1 MARTSLAKLALPVVD
16 ETLLGFDRALLP
28 IAGRAGLAAYRN
40 LGETLLL
47 YRLVPETMVMFI
59 GHARLMS
66 VQVAGKSERACRLE
80 QLQRFEAEPVSEAE
94 ARVPGVRWM
103 LQPDTARF
111 DAIVAEAKAGETIRM
126 GADEAGSAF
135 RLDARTLLQ
144 AYEAVYDEVLRN
156 WDYCC
161 AFTGERFARTGRPH
175 PMLHV
180 VAIYPREAGGQ
191 VHVRNYLPMTAAAK
205 LAWTAGHLTLGPDL
219 SFVVNKRR
227 IDPEFE
233 ERLRPIGALLPP
245 VDGGQAPDE
254 ANVAYHRTH
263 VFGR

>member
-1 MARTSLAKLALPVVD
+1 MAKLALPVVD
-16 ETLLGFDRALLP
+16 ETLLGVDRALLP
-28 IAGRAGLAAYRN
+28 ISGRTGLAAYRN
-40 LGETLLL
+40 IEETVLL

-59 GHARLMS
+59 GQARLMS
-66 VQVAGKSERACRLE
+66 VEAVGKGGRACRLE
-80 QLQRFEAEPVSEAE
+80 QLQRFESEPVSEAE
-94 ARVPGVRWM
+94 ARIPGVRWM
-103 LQPDTARF
+103 LRPDAARF
-111 DAIVAEAKAGETIRM
+111 DAILAEAKSGEATRM

-156 WDYCC
+156 WDFCC
-161 AFTGERFARTGRPH
+161 AFTGEGFAKAGRPH

-227 IDPEFE
+227 IDPELE

-245 VDGGQAPDE
+245 VDGGQVPDE
-254 ANVAYHRTH
+254 VNVAYHRTH